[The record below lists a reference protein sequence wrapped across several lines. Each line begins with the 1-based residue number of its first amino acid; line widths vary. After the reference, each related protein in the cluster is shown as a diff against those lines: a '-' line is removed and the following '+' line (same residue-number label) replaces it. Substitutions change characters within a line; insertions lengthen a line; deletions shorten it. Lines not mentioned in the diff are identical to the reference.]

1 MPMHGGELESCSI
14 QADNLNEQR
23 RPELQT
29 IMRVENRIAHVL
41 SQGQL
46 LLRSRQLFLC
56 SP

>member
-14 QADNLNEQR
+14 QAANLNEQR

-41 SQGQL
+41 
-46 LLRSRQLFLC
+46 
-56 SP
+56 